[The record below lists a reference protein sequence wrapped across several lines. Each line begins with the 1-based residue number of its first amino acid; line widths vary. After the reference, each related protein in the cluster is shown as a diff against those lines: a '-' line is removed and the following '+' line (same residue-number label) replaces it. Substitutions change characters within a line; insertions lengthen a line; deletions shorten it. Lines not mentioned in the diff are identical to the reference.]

1 MPVGWGKATRG
12 PTSFVE
18 MARLAGNYA
27 HWHNL
32 VYSAAWLTGRLELAA
47 LREAWRVLCLR
58 HDVMRR
64 AYVSPDEACTY
75 EDVLTEVEFH
85 TADTDDEALETMRRT
100 LVGAP
105 FSLDA
110 IGLSRA
116 VVVRRDD
123 RRHLFGI
130 ALDHLITDLTSW
142 NLLVA
147 ELGELYERA
156 VAGERISRESEGADS
171 YQEFASLLRQ
181 EFAGRWGE
189 ERRAFWL
196 AYTERFATSSPPLP
210 IAGAT
215 ESEPALRIVRRAL
228 PADAHSRVRDLAR
241 HARATPFVVVTS
253 AILAGMKKATGASS
267 VGVSV
272 AHHGRALPHTAK
284 TLGQFVQR
292 VPMHL
297 DGEPGEPLETA
308 RDVFGQSLD
317 VFEYALPLDIVE
329 RSWGLDLTSSIGG
342 NRAHVTLDQS
352 GEGFRGSPL
361 AGTQAEP
368 VQLPAPGGHGLVD
381 PLIFAWWLDEAVPRL
396 VVHYDESLI
405 TTEAVETIVDV
416 AARFAVS
423 DGC

>member
-1 MPVGWGKATRG
+1 MSWGKATSG

-18 MARLAGNYA
+18 MARLAGNYT

-32 VYSAAWLTGRLELAA
+32 VYSTAWLTGRLDHAA

-85 TADTDDEALETMRRT
+85 SADTDDEALETMRRT

-110 IGLSRA
+110 IGLSRI

-156 VAGERISRESEGADS
+156 AAGERIGCETEGAAS
-171 YQEFASLLRQ
+171 YQEFAALLRQ

-189 ERRAFWL
+189 ERRAFWR
-196 AYTERFATSSPPLP
+196 AYTERFRSSSPPLP
-210 IAGAT
+210 SAGAAKG
-215 ESEPALRIVRRAL
+215 EPAVKIVRRAL
-228 PADAHSRVRDLAR
+228 PADAHSRVRQLAR
-241 HARATPFVVVTS
+241 QARATPFVVVTA
-253 AILAGMKKATGASS
+253 AILAGMKEATGASS

-272 AHHGRALPHTAK
+272 AHHGRALPYTAK

-292 VPMHL
+292 VPLHL
-297 DGEPGEPLETA
+297 DGEPGGPLETV
-308 RDVFGQSLD
+308 RDVFGRSLD
-317 VFEYALPLDIVE
+317 VFDYALPLDIVE

-342 NRAHVTLDQS
+342 NGAHVTLDQS

-361 AGTQAEP
+361 AGTRAEP
-368 VQLPAPGGHGLVD
+368 VQVPAPGGHGLVD
-381 PLIFAWWLDEAVPRL
+381 PLIFAWWLDEVVPRV

-405 TTEAVETIVDV
+405 TTEAVEAVVDV

-423 DGC
+423 DGR

>member
-1 MPVGWGKATRG
+1 
-12 PTSFVE
+12 
-18 MARLAGNYA
+18 MARLAGDYA

-32 VYSAAWLTGRLELAA
+32 VYSATWLTGRLELAA
-47 LREAWRVLCLR
+47 LRAAWRVLCLR

-64 AYVSPDEACTY
+64 AYPSPDEACTY

-110 IGLSRA
+110 VGLSRA
-116 VVVRRDD
+116 VVVQRDD
-123 RRHLFGI
+123 QKHLFGI

-142 NLLVA
+142 NYLVA
-147 ELGELYERA
+147 ELSELYERA
-156 VAGERISRESEGADS
+156 VAGERISYATEGADS
-171 YQEFASLLRQ
+171 YQEFATLLRQ

-196 AYTERFATSSPPLP
+196 SYTERFGTPPPTAP
-210 IAGAT
+210 IVGTT
-215 ESEPALRIVRRAL
+215 ESEPTLKVVRRAL
-228 PADAHSRVRDLAR
+228 PADAFSRVCDFAK

-253 AILAGMKKATGASS
+253 AILAGMKEVTGASS

-272 AHHGRALPHTAK
+272 AHHGRALSHTAK

-292 VPMHL
+292 VPLHL
-297 DGEPGEPLETA
+297 DGKPGGPLETV
-308 RDVFGQSLD
+308 REVFGQSLD
-317 VFEYALPLDIVE
+317 VFEYALPLSIVE
-329 RSWGLDLTSSIGG
+329 RYWGLDLASSIGG
-342 NRAHVTLDQS
+342 SGAHVTLDQT

-361 AGTQAEP
+361 AGTQAES
-368 VQLPAPGGHGLVD
+368 VQLPAPGGHGLAD

-405 TTEAVETIVDV
+405 TTAAVENIVDA
-416 AARFAVS
+416 AARFALS
-423 DGC
+423 DGR